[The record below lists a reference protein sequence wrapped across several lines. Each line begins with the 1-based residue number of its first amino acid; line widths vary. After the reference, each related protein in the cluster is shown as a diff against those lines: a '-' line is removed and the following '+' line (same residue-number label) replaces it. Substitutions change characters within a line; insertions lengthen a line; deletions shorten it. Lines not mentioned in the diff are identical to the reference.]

1 VLPEQASLDSY
12 AGAFFPFSRRIP
24 EEEEEEKEE
33 EEEEEEEEEKE
44 PHGCEY

>member
-12 AGAFFPFSRRIP
+12 AGAFFPFSRRIL
-24 EEEEEEKEE
+24 EEEEEEQEQE
-33 EEEEEEEEEKE
+33 QEKK